1 MEAVLSTVKLELL
14 ERRLFT
20 MYLLAMALRE
30 SCEACTKLNLNE
42 INRHAAYQENLCTE
56 VRFLDREVGALEQ
69 KLAGAFKP
77 EFPFWP
83 SGD

>member
-1 MEAVLSTVKLELL
+1 MEREIAQYLELL

-56 VRFLDREVGALEQ
+56 VRFLNREVGALEQ